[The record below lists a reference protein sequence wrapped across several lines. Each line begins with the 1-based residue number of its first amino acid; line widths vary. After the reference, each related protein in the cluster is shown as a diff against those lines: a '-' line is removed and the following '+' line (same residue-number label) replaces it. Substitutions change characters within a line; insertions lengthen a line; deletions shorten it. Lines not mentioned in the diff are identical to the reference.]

1 MIVLI
6 MISILGL
13 YGFLI
18 EPYEVEVRHLWI
30 QCSVFADVLEGRV
43 GIHISDLHI
52 SEIGRREKKVL
63 ELVKAINPDI
73 IFLSG
78 DYIKWGGNLV
88 GALNFL
94 SKLKARKG
102 VWAVMGDYDYGDS
115 RKSCRF
121 CHEENTGRPTRL
133 HGVRFLR
140 NSLEPVNFTGGKLY
154 IAGIDGESDLPFNF
168 EGYPVSFG
176 HEDVPA
182 IVLSHSP
189 LIFERLDNERAVLVL
204 SGDTH
209 GGQVPLPSWL
219 WGILG
224 YEKNA
229 RYNQGIFQEGRKMMY
244 VSRGIGTSH
253 IPFRFLRRPEL
264 VVLHFGKGIFSHR
277 HTQTFT
283 DG

>member
-1 MIVLI
+1 
-6 MISILGL
+6 MISALGL

-18 EPYEVEVRHLWI
+18 EPYDVEVRHLWI
-30 QCSVFADVLEGRV
+30 QRSVFADVLEGRV
-43 GIHISDLHI
+43 AIHISDLHI

-63 ELVKAINPDI
+63 KLIEEIDPDFM
-73 IFLSG
+73 FLSG
-78 DYIKWGGNLV
+78 DYIKWGGNPE
-88 GALNFL
+88 GALDFL
-94 SKLKARKG
+94 AKLKAKEG
-102 VWAVMGDYDYGDS
+102 VWAVMGDYDYSDS

-121 CHEENTGRPTRL
+121 CHEEGNGRATQM

-140 NSLEPVNFTGGKLY
+140 NLLEPLNSTRGEIY
-154 IAGIDGESDLPFNF
+154 IAGIDGESDLPFNT
-168 EGYPVSFG
+168 GDQPVPLG
-176 HEDVPA
+176 HEGVPA

-189 LIFERLDNERAVLVL
+189 LIFEKLDNEREVLVL

-229 RYNQGIFQEGRKMMY
+229 RYNHGLFQEGRKTMY

-264 VVLHFGKGIFSHR
+264 VVLHFGKGKFSHR